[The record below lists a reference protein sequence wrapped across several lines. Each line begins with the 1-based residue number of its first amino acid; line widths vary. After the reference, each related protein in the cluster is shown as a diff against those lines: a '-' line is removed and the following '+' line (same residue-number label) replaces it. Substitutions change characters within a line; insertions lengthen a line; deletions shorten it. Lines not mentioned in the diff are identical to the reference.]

1 MLENKAF
8 NLETVFALAQ
18 KGSESYIV
26 SQTNFSET
34 LASFS
39 DMLYAFTGND
49 RSQKRLNITFGIEVF
64 LL

>member
-18 KGSESYIV
+18 KGSESYIS

-34 LASFS
+34 SASFS
-39 DMLYAFTGND
+39 GMVYAFTGND
-49 RSQKRLNITFGIEVF
+49 RS
-64 LL
+64 